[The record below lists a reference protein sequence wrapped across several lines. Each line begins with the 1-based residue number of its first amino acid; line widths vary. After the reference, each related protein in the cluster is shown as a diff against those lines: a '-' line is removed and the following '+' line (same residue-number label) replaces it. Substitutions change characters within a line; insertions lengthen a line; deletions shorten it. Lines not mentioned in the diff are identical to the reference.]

1 MHYKRKLTGILL
13 LCVFLLMLCLTGCR
27 KDQKVYDSLEELN
40 NKNITVATWNGAA
53 TENALQRALPEANKI
68 NIDTI
73 SVLIATL
80 RGNKIDAVFTS
91 KVFFDTFPDKTG
103 LKTIECDIE
112 EGDYGFFFA
121 QTDKGEKLRDEMNE
135 FIVKAKDSGLYEELD
150 RLWLGEEVIGR
161 PIGTGSDD
169 PDAPELIFAVEYES
183 PPFGYVENN
192 QCGGYD
198 VDYAERFCKEYG
210 YKLKVVGLP
219 FTMIA
224 SGDTNGEYDFAGG
237 ALQIDEELKQ
247 SRVISDPHFSTPYIL
262 VVRDTV
268 EKEKLFTSL
277 KEGIYRTLITDG
289 RWKMYVSG
297 LLSTL
302 FITVISALAGTLLG
316 FIIYLIDINTGK
328 VFRKIANGIFTIVD
342 ITPVVVLLMIFY
354 HIIFKGLNIS
364 GRNVSTIV
372 FTLIIT
378 SIVYKLMSAS
388 VNTID
393 RGQREAAIALGCTPT
408 LAFFK
413 VVMPQAMRHFIPI
426 YKSELISLIKLTS
439 VVGYIAVQDLTKT
452 SDIIRGR
459 TFDAFFPLF
468 TAAVIYIILALL
480 MIALVNLIF
489 RKTDPKARSREKILK
504 SLGEGKEAAK

>member
-1 MHYKRKLTGILL
+1 MRNRRKRTGILL
-13 LCVFLLMLCLTGCR
+13 LGILLLPLCFTGCR
-27 KDQKVYDSLEELN
+27 KNQKVYESIEELN
-40 NKNITVATWNGAA
+40 HQNITVATWNGAA
-53 TENALQRALPEANKI
+53 TENALKAALPEAKMI
-68 NIDTI
+68 NLDTI

-91 KVFFDTFPDKTG
+91 KVFFDTFPDKAG
-103 LKTIECDIE
+103 LKTFECDIE
-112 EGDYGFFFA
+112 EGGYGYFFA
-121 QTDKGEKLRDEMNE
+121 QTDKGKKLRDEMNE
-135 FIVKAKDSGLYEELD
+135 FIKKAETSGLYEELE

-161 PIGTGSDD
+161 PIGTGSED

-183 PPFGYVENN
+183 PPFGYMENN
-192 QCGGYD
+192 QCLGYD
-198 VDYAERFCKEYG
+198 TDFAECFCKEYG
-210 YKLKVVGLP
+210 YRLKVVGLP
-219 FTMIA
+219 FSMIA
-224 SGDTNGEYDFAGG
+224 SGDMNGEYDFAGG

-247 SRVISDPHFSTPYIL
+247 SRVISDPHYSTPYVL
-262 VVRDTV
+262 VVRDTA
-268 EKEKLFTSL
+268 EKEKLFSSL
-277 KEGIYRTLITDG
+277 KEGIYRTLITEN

-297 LLSTL
+297 LFSTL

-316 FIIYLIDINTGK
+316 FIIYLIDINSGK
-328 VFRKIANGIFTIVD
+328 VFRKIANGIFTVVD

-354 HIIFKGLNIS
+354 HIIFKGLNVS
-364 GRNVSTIV
+364 GRNISTVV

-393 RGQREAAIALGCTPT
+393 QGQREAAIALGCTPT
-408 LAFFK
+408 QAFFR

-426 YKSELISLIKLTS
+426 YKGELISLIKLTS

-452 SDIIRGR
+452 SDIIRSR

-468 TAAVIYIILALL
+468 IAAVIYIVLALL

-489 RKTDPKARSREKILK
+489 RKTDPKARSQEKILAG
-504 SLGEGKEAAK
+504 LVERKEAAE